1 MADPKSDRGD
11 YMQDNHWRSK
21 KIKLDPGKMYEDIF
35 NFPNHLE
42 EGNRIGQKMELPDLD
57 AGSIQQVVVCGMGGS
72 AIGADLVRSY
82 LGDRLKIPMVICRHY
97 RLPGFVGR
105 NTLVIGSSY
114 SGNTEETLTA
124 IAAANKAGAKLVCI
138 TTGGRLEAMATENG
152 WSCVKI
158 PPGMMPRAA
167 LAYSFA
173 PLLVLMS
180 RMGFV
185 PECDNDLESAASS
198 ARERSVKYSIDSEGN
213 AAMELANRIY
223 GRIPIVYSGQ
233 DHFDAVAVRFKGQ
246 ICENSKQLAFA
257 NVYPE
262 FNHNELVGW
271 ELYEAFVDKLIVLT
285 LKDIDDHLRVAARM
299 KIIHTL
305 FSERKIETIEL
316 ISDGDSLLS
325 RMFSLIQLGDF
336 ASFYLA
342 ILNGIDPSPV
352 EVIDYLKSALEKA

>member
-1 MADPKSDRGD
+1 
-11 YMQDNHWRSK
+11 MQDNHWKSK
-21 KIKLDPGKMYEDIF
+21 KLKLDPGKMYEDIF
-35 NFPNHLE
+35 NFPDHLE
-42 EGNRIGQKMELPDLD
+42 EGKRIGQQAELPGLD
-57 AGSIQQVVVCGMGGS
+57 SGSIQHVVVCGMGGS

-82 LGDRLKIPMVICRHY
+82 LGGRLKIPMVICRHY
-97 RLPGFVGR
+97 GLPGFVGR

-124 IAAANKAGAKLVCI
+124 IAAANKAGARIICV
-138 TTGGRLEAMATENG
+138 TTGGKLEAMATENS

-158 PPGMMPRAA
+158 PSGMMPRAA

-185 PECDNDLESAASS
+185 PGCDDDLERAASA
-198 ARERSVKYSIDSEGN
+198 ARERSERYSIESEGN

-223 GRIPIVYSGQ
+223 GRIPIIYAAQ

-271 ELYEAFVDKLIVLT
+271 ELYEPFVDKLIVLT
-285 LKDIDDHLRVAARM
+285 LKDIDDHLRVTARM
-299 KIIHTL
+299 SIVDNL
-305 FSERKIETIEL
+305 FSKRKIEAIEL
-316 ISDGDSLLS
+316 MSDGDSLLS
-325 RMFSLIQLGDF
+325 RMLSLIQFGDF

-342 ILNGIDPSPV
+342 ILNGVDPSPV
-352 EVIDYLKSALEKA
+352 KVIDYLKSALEKA